1 MEEKHN
7 FKKVK
12 YSSLTS
18 MYLSA
23 NGFYTN
29 YKTLKKGE
37 ADRIGKPQCD
47 DLLSV
52 AATSGFFAVELYL
65 KWIYAVIYW
74 EDNEKNKKIPEN
86 STKFPTGHDIKKL
99 FERLDSKSKE
109 KIIKE
114 FSDIMTEEKLL
125 EELDKSKKGFI
136 EWRYIFEKDSLE
148 GNFDFLSKILTALF
162 SICKYYIDL
171 YYKPKEEWQTHNTR
185 TSVIMHQEQV
195 NSIDEAMSMSLKE
208 VLKKEY

>member
-1 MEEKHN
+1 
-7 FKKVK
+7 
-12 YSSLTS
+12 

-37 ADRIGKPQCD
+37 ADRIGRPQYD

-52 AATSGFFAVELYL
+52 AATSGFFAMELYL

-74 EDNEKNKKIPEN
+74 ENNEKNKETPEN
-86 STKFPTGHDIKKL
+86 STEFPTGHDVKKL

-109 KIIKE
+109 MIIKKL
-114 FSDIMTEEKLL
+114 SDIMTEEKLL

-136 EWRYIFEKDSLE
+136 EWRYIFEHDSLE

-162 SICKYYIDL
+162 SVCEYYADF
-171 YYKPKEEWQTHNTR
+171 YYKPKKEWQTHDTT
-185 TSVIMHQEQV
+185 TSVIMHQQPV
-195 NSIDEAMSMSLKE
+195 DSIDEAMEAMNMSLKE
-208 VLKKEY
+208 VLEKEH